1 MQGNAAFSGKFEGK
15 GGTLVEAASSAV
27 FAAPVQVRWP
37 VLNGINLGYAATRPG
52 ASAGTGGGST
62 RFSAL
67 SAVVVAS
74 GGNVSF
80 RDLRGHAGALAV
92 SGDVNMAADHSL
104 NGVLHV
110 ELGAT
115 RVLAPIRVAV
125 RGTVSKPVFGR

>member
-1 MQGNAAFSGKFEGK
+1 M
-15 GGTLVEAASSAV
+15 VEAASSAV

-52 ASAGTGGGST
+52 TTAGSGAGTT

-74 GGNVSF
+74 NGNVSF
-80 RDLRGHAGALAV
+80 HDLRGHAGALAA
-92 SGDVNMAADHSL
+92 SGEVNMAADHSL
-104 NGVLHV
+104 NGLLHV

-125 RGTVSKPVFGR
+125 RGTISKPVFGR